1 MAVEVL
7 NPEGLSS
14 NPAYAQGTVASGR
27 RTVVVGGQ
35 SGVDRA
41 WDHGGWNRRPDRTGT
56 AAVILQRGWMIRPPP
71 PHHDQDKV
79 RSS

>member
-1 MAVEVL
+1 MAASNNEGAGMAVEVL

-41 WDHGGWNRRPDRTGT
+41 WDDG
-56 AAVILQRGWMIRPPP
+56 
-71 PHHDQDKV
+71 
-79 RSS
+79 